1 MMEADVKNVNAI
13 QTDISGEA
21 FDNLLTNESVSIV
34 THIKNTWMSF
44 VKNYFVYIYATFVDF
59 DIINSC

>member
-1 MMEADVKNVNAI
+1 MMEADVKNVNTI

-34 THIKNTWMSF
+34 THIKNTWMSEGEF
-44 VKNYFVYIYATFVDF
+44 LLKNYWITFS
-59 DIINSC
+59 IN

>member
-1 MMEADVKNVNAI
+1 MMEADVKNVNTI

-44 VKNYFVYIYATFVDF
+44 VKKYWITFS
-59 DIINSC
+59 IN

>member
-44 VKNYFVYIYATFVDF
+44 VKNYW
-59 DIINSC
+59 IIFSIN